1 MSIMIIEDSKP
12 MRNLIKRTLKQA
24 GFGDHDI
31 VEAGD
36 GAEGLELIK
45 THSPDLVLCDWN
57 MPKMNGMELLKT
69 LKKEGIDVKFGFVTS
84 EQSKEMRD
92 DAKAEGALFLIG
104 KPFTP
109 ENFNRELTQ
118 VFGKDDA
125 AGASVPLKD
134 WLDVLVRA
142 TKQVSSNPLGF
153 ASEAEVV
160 SYTND
165 VPSGQLGCYL
175 PFEGGDDLLWLCLFS
190 DTGGSQ
196 SLARALFALGPDEED
211 LPADEVGDSMGEIV
225 NIVAGL
231 VKSQMEPRGVSCTIG
246 LPQYL
251 ENPTEVMARKFRCGC
266 ELRMGPN
273 SGHLV
278 IVKVQ

>member
-1 MSIMIIEDSKP
+1 M
-12 MRNLIKRTLKQA
+12 
-24 GFGDHDI
+24 
-31 VEAGD
+31 
-36 GAEGLELIK
+36 
-45 THSPDLVLCDWN
+45 
-57 MPKMNGMELLKT
+57 
-69 LKKEGIDVKFGFVTS
+69 
-84 EQSKEMRD
+84 
-92 DAKAEGALFLIG
+92 
-104 KPFTP
+104 
-109 ENFNRELTQ
+109 
-118 VFGKDDA
+118 
-125 AGASVPLKD
+125 PLKD
-134 WLDVLVRA
+134 WLDVLVTA

-165 VPSGQLGCYL
+165 VPAEQVGTYL

-190 DTGGSQ
+190 DTRGSQ

-211 LPADEVGDSMGEIV
+211 LPPDEVGDSMGEIV

-251 ENPTEVMARKFRCGC
+251 DSPTEVMARKFRCGA